1 MAEITDFPERR
12 DQISI
17 AADEIGKELK
27 KMQGFK
33 TVGPENER
41 LIEIFGGRKIPR
53 KFTFA
58 HMQELLKGMSPIA
71 GDENTIFTLSQII
84 EEKFPGTIDKKDF
97 ASFEER
103 FSSVLDTQDA
113 GNLVDLPANDAG
125 KKVAE
130 PNIKDFDVRNLTLRE
145 AATIYANEVAN
156 SGKGLAPNATDGG
169 RTSRANF
176 VSASV
181 RLAGE
186 IADEPGSALA
196 LFAPDEDGKTG
207 IGKLLEGL
215 PEEDTNVKSSMMNL
229 RLIGHHVLKKGLAET
244 DPAYATLPDSAAK
257 SSKNEKIFGRLEPK
271 KAESLIAINPDEDVQ
286 REFFSRLAA
295 KTGDPAQRK
304 SALAAMFL
312 LNTGLRSEVIEQL
325 EPHHYN
331 AKKGALYIPGNVA
344 GTKGNPVNI
353 PLNPMAD
360 AIIQEFIQERQN
372 LGLGSDAD
380 GKNRI
385 FFKLGSRSQKGS
397 NLPQVLRL
405 RTQDVTDVM
414 RDIKIDD
421 LTYDV
426 KTDTFYD
433 SLSPEGLSKQVKS
446 GSRLLRNIHAT
457 LGEALGIPDHRIA
470 YLEGRSTKSI
480 RKNVS
485 TGALEVYQ
493 VAFPF
498 AISKLDRDHASV
510 YSGFFIDSAE
520 VSGLNFSQVLDM
532 QKTRVFADTPG
543 YEGYFDK
550 PIQEAPTKVS
560 METEKPA
567 PTSPADFDDDTKA
580 ALKKGGFNIDY
591 SKLPSRFLG
600 PLGLGLTTAAAVTTG
615 TAVRQRA
622 EAMGIPDPL
631 AKTAG
636 VVAGAS
642 EFLPVP
648 PSDVAEVQPDPFSMR
663 PVERAAAE
671 SEVVR
676 EGLKTTGQLQEAA
689 PRETRKAAP
698 APIDDSFLTMSP

>member
-1 MAEITDFPERR
+1 M
-12 DQISI
+12 
-17 AADEIGKELK
+17 
-27 KMQGFK
+27 
-33 TVGPENER
+33 
-41 LIEIFGGRKIPR
+41 
-53 KFTFA
+53 
-58 HMQELLKGMSPIA
+58 
-71 GDENTIFTLSQII
+71 
-84 EEKFPGTIDKKDF
+84 
-97 ASFEER
+97 
-103 FSSVLDTQDA
+103 
-113 GNLVDLPANDAG
+113 
-125 KKVAE
+125 AE

-244 DPAYATLPDSAAK
+244 DLAYATLPDSAAK

-286 REFFSRLAA
+286 REFFSRLTA
-295 KTGDPAQRK
+295 KTGDPEQRK

-385 FFKLGSRSQKGS
+385 FFRLGSRSQKGS

-532 QKTRVFADTPG
+532 QKPRVFADTPG

-550 PIQEAPTKVS
+550 PTQEAPTKVS

-580 ALKKGGFNIDY
+580 ALKSGGFNIDY
-591 SKLPSRFLG
+591 SKLGVGASLTGLTVASALTSQDAAAATSEIARDVALDVAGETGLKSIVGRTIAGRIPVADVLIPSANMAGEGVSTPAPGTEPVSATPEELYRQAEAVADRPLMDPSRG
-600 PLGLGLTTAAAVTTG
+600 GLPALVGYFT
-615 TAVRQRA
+615 Q
-622 EAMGIPDPL
+622 
-631 AKTAG
+631 KT
-636 VVAGAS
+636 
-642 EFLPVP
+642 
-648 PSDVAEVQPDPFSMR
+648 
-663 PVERAAAE
+663 
-671 SEVVR
+671 
-676 EGLKTTGQLQEAA
+676 QEA
-689 PRETRKAAP
+689 KAEP
-698 APIDDSFLTMSP
+698 DDNFLNISP